1 MVNLNTNQNKLM
13 LVYGLFRRVRTWSW
27 SHLQG
32 DTDTDESDSNW
43 LAASAHLQ
51 YGQNKSALAVAEDYG
66 KNDTHTGEKMTR
78 DTKLNWHHKLPETSQ
93 KCSPAGLYQY
103 NLMSE
108 SLKHQQT
115 SFLIFLK
122 ETAEFLLAVL
132 NLHLCFSFRIESQ
145 QEANRNDG
153 QNR

>member
-1 MVNLNTNQNKLM
+1 M
-13 LVYGLFRRVRTWSW
+13 LVYGLFRRVITWSW
-27 SHLQG
+27 SRLQG

-93 KCSPAGLYQY
+93 PCSPAGFYQY

-122 ETAEFLLAVL
+122 EDCPPRCSESPSQLQVWVSAGGEQKWWAE
-132 NLHLCFSFRIESQ
+132 SIET
-145 QEANRNDG
+145 RG
-153 QNR
+153 L